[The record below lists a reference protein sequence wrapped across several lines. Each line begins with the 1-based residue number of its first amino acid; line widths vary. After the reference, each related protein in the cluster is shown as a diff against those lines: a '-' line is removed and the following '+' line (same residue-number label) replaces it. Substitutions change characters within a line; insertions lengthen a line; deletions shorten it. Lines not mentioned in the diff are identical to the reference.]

1 MCIRDSTVTLT
12 GNHSQFTGN
21 TTLAAGVLNVGH
33 SNALGSNSTG
43 TIQFS
48 GGVLQYSADNQVDY
62 SARMSSA
69 ANGTIKIDTH
79 GQDVTLATGLS
90 GSGVTLTKLGSGNLT
105 LSGANTYSGD
115 SNINAGT
122 LTVTGG
128 LADSSDVVVAS
139 GARYAVQ
146 ASDTVQS
153 LSGSGSVELAGGV
166 TLPPGGANHPTPPGV
181 TPSP

>member
-1 MCIRDSTVTLT
+1 MGNGTTGTLASASTIAIGASGKLTLNRSNDVTLANVISGTGELQQSGSGTVTLT
-12 GNHSQFTGN
+12 GNNSNFSGS

-33 SNALGSNSTG
+33 ANALGSNSTG

-48 GGVLQYSADNQVDY
+48 GGALQYSADNQVDY

-69 ANGTIKIDTH
+69 SNGTIKIDTH

-105 LSGANTYSGD
+105 LSGANTYTGD

-122 LTVTGG
+122 LTCLLYT
-128 LADSSDVVVAS
+128 S
-139 GARYAVQ
+139 
-146 ASDTVQS
+146 
-153 LSGSGSVELAGGV
+153 
-166 TLPPGGANHPTPPGV
+166 
-181 TPSP
+181 PSPRD